1 MEVVHAAAPSIAIH
15 GYTRHSSIERN
26 NNNNRVIP
34 HPDCRRVVRAI
45 VVLPFLHS
53 KSATRTALPHLL
65 PCTQHIARRC
75 ATTATSGSTCSSP
88 QHHATARLLH
98 PPALPNDNPSEMHPH
113 AKQVR

>member
-1 MEVVHAAAPSIAIH
+1 ML
-15 GYTRHSSIERN
+15 RLRSSTHTHIIIIECSN
-26 NNNNRVIP
+26 NKNKVIP

-45 VVLPFLHS
+45 VVLVMPFLHS
-53 KSATRTALPHLL
+53 KSATRSALPHLL
-65 PCTQHIARRC
+65 PCTQHLVRRY